1 MLFFIVRAAPLA
13 LVSAVLV
20 AACGGDSSP
29 TPPTTD
35 LKVDGTYATNV
46 AVAQSTCPSLTVQ
59 GNPTTVTHTT
69 GASTLTLTHAGNS
82 YSGTVQRNGAFST
95 TPKALTAGAETHTL
109 TIAGTFSRTAINATV
124 TAVVQRSGSADCQ
137 YTVTW
142 IGPKQ
147 GEPNVIPGSG

>member
-1 MLFFIVRAAPLA
+1 MLFFIVRVASRAVA
-13 LVSAVLV
+13 SAVLV
-20 AACGGDSSP
+20 AACGGDSDP
-29 TPPTTD
+29 TPPTTE

-46 AVAQSTCPSLTVQ
+46 VLTQSTCPSLTVQ

-147 GEPNVIPGSG
+147 GAPNVIPG

>member
-1 MLFFIVRAAPLA
+1 MLFIVRVASRAVA
-13 LVSAVLV
+13 SAVLV
-20 AACGGDSSP
+20 AACGGDSNP
-29 TPPTTD
+29 TPPPTE

-46 AVAQSTCPSLTVQ
+46 ALTQSTCPSLTVQ

-147 GEPNVIPGSG
+147 GAPNVIPG

>member
-1 MLFFIVRAAPLA
+1 MLVLLVRVTSLA
-13 LVSAVLV
+13 LVSALLV
-20 AACGGDSSP
+20 AACGGDSGP
-29 TPPTTD
+29 TPPTTE

-46 AVAQSTCPSLTVQ
+46 SVTQSTCPSITVQ

-69 GASTLTLTHAGNS
+69 GATTLTLMHAGTS

-95 TPKALTAGAETHTL
+95 MPKAVTAGAETHTL

-124 TAVVQRSGSADCQ
+124 TATVQRSGSADCQ

-147 GEPNVIPGSG
+147 GGPNVIPG